1 MQPSPTSSAPPDELE
16 LTIAILC
23 RNEEGSIAHCV
34 GEARRFIERKGI
46 RGEAMVVDNGSGDRS
61 AALAKDAGARVVSE
75 PNPGY
80 GNAVRAGIDNARG
93 KYIIIGDGDGQHNLN
108 ALDTHFQLLQDGY
121 EFVVGNRLADGLNA
135 RGLPFLGRSL
145 GSMALS
151 GLGMLLYRTSVSD
164 YNCGLRGMR
173 TAAARALDLRCP
185 GMEASSEMIVKAA
198 RMNLRMAEAPISE
211 RDPLDPGRD
220 SHLRM
225 WRDGWRHLRL
235 LLMMSPRWLYLY
247 PGCALL
253 IAGLAAMLAAIA
265 YPGRQG
271 GVFGVYTMLF
281 GAAFAVCG
289 TQMVIFSSLASAF
302 CENIGL
308 TKGNWTERL
317 QSGRVMNGGLV
328 AGAAMAAMGAA
339 GSVWSLFIWAQTGGP
354 DIELR
359 MSVAIPSVA
368 LLICGMQLAFS
379 SFFLAL
385 LAMQGAMRRR
395 APDDGGH
402 SS

>member
-1 MQPSPTSSAPPDELE
+1 M
-16 LTIAILC
+16 
-23 RNEEGSIAHCV
+23 
-34 GEARRFIERKGI
+34 ERKGI
-46 RGEAMVVDNGSGDRS
+46 RGEVMVVDNGSADRS

-80 GNAVRAGIDNARG
+80 GNAVIAGINNARG
-93 KYIIIGDGDGQHNLN
+93 KSIIIGDGDGQHNFN
-108 ALDTHFQLLQDGY
+108 AVDSHYEQLLSGCD
-121 EFVVGNRLADGLNA
+121 FVVGNRLADGMNA
-135 RGLPFLGRSL
+135 RGMPFLGRSL
-145 GSMALS
+145 GSMVLS

-173 TAAARALDLRCP
+173 TDIARSLDLRCP
-185 GMEASSEMIVKAA
+185 GMEAASEMIVKAA
-198 RMNLRMAEAPISE
+198 RMNLRMAEAPMTE
-211 RDPLDPGRD
+211 RDPLDPNRV

-235 LLMMSPRWLYLY
+235 MLMMSPQWLYLY
-247 PGCALL
+247 PGSALL
-253 IAGLAAMLAAIA
+253 LAGLAAMLAAIA
-265 YPGRQG
+265 DPGRQG
-271 GVFGVYTMLF
+271 GAFGVYTMLF

-289 TQMVIFSSLASAF
+289 TQMIIFSSLASAF

-308 TKGNWTERL
+308 TKGKWTERL
-317 QSGRVMNGGLV
+317 QSGRIMNGGLV
-328 AGAAMAAMGAA
+328 AGAALAALGAA

-385 LAMQGAMRRR
+385 LATQGTMRRPAR
-395 APDDGGH
+395 KRQRR
-402 SS
+402 